1 MVGMVGGRAL
11 GGRLVGHRRRLF
23 GLGLGEAVAKRR
35 DALLETLDCGLRG
48 RAPSARLLGLFGG
61 PAQLPRAAGGGIVV
75 ERLLPRGQAGLLAA
89 ELLQRLVC
97 PRQLSLGTGV
107 LLVGV

>member
-1 MVGMVGGRAL
+1 MARGRAL
-11 GGRLVGHRRRLF
+11 GGSLVGHRRRLF
-23 GLGLGEAVAKRR
+23 GRGLGEAVAKRR

-75 ERLLPRGQAGLLAA
+75 ERLLPRGQAGLLPPG
-89 ELLQRLVC
+89 LLPPLVW
-97 PRQLSLGTGV
+97 PRPPHPGPGG
-107 LLVGV
+107 LL